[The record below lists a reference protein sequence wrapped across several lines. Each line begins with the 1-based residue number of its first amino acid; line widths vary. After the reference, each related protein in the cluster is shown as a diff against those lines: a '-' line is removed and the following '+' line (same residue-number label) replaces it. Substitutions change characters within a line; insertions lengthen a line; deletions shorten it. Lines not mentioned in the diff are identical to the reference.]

1 MEFRQPFTPLK
12 LSKPI
17 RHADPIFMA
26 GSCFTEQMSQK
37 LRRVKFQVTENPHG
51 ILFNP
56 VSIATSI
63 LRYCSGEPYL
73 KTDLFQHDELW
84 GSWEHH
90 TRFSETDPDV
100 CLRHINASLQLGTV
114 ALKQARW
121 LILTLGSA
129 FVYQKNDG
137 KVVANCHKVPAD
149 RFVKKLMHPDEIYQ
163 NFSDMLDVL
172 EQTCPGVNVMLTIS
186 PVRHLR
192 DGFVENNRSKSH
204 LIQAVHALVETR
216 TNVHYF
222 PSYELVIDDLRD
234 YRFYAED
241 MVHPNYQATQYVYER
256 FLQTCIDERDLGLIR
271 EMNQLAA
278 AMAHRIQHP
287 GTKQHRDFFQKQVEI
302 IRQLQSAYPHLNL
315 HEEMEYFS
323 SIRLSQ

>member
-1 MEFRQPFTPLK
+1 MEFRQPFIPPK
-12 LSKPI
+12 LIAPI

-26 GSCFTEQMSQK
+26 GSCFTEQMSHK

-63 LRYCSGEPYL
+63 QRYCTGEPY
-73 KTDLFQHDELW
+73 TVDDLFQHEDLW
-84 GSWEHH
+84 GSWDHH
-90 TRFSETDPDV
+90 TRFSETDPQ
-100 CLRHINASLQLGTV
+100 LGLKNINASLQSGAA

-129 FVYQKNDG
+129 FVYRKHDG
-137 KVVANCHKVPAD
+137 RVVANCHKVPAD
-149 RFVKKLMHPDEIYQ
+149 RFEKKLLQPDEIVEE
-163 NFSDMLDVL
+163 FSGMLDL
-172 EQTCPGVNVMLTIS
+172 LQQNCPGINVMLTIS

-192 DGFVENNRSKSH
+192 DGFVENNRSKAH
-204 LIQAVHALVETR
+204 LIQAVHALVDSR
-216 TNVHYF
+216 VNVHYF

-256 FLQTCIDERDLGLIR
+256 FLQTCIDERDHGLIR
-271 EMNQLAA
+271 DLNQLAA

-287 GTKQHRDFFQKQVEI
+287 GTKQHLDFFKKQVEI
-302 IRQLQSAYPHLNL
+302 IRQLQTAHPHLDL

-323 SIRLSQ
+323 SI

>member
-1 MEFRQPFTPLK
+1 MEFRQPFIPPK
-12 LSKPI
+12 LITPI

-63 LRYCSGEPYL
+63 RRYCTGEPY
-73 KTDLFQHDELW
+73 TVDDLFQHEGLW
-84 GSWEHH
+84 GSWDHH
-90 TRFSETDPDV
+90 TRFSETDPQD
-100 CLRHINASLQLGTV
+100 CLKNINASLQSGAA

-129 FVYQKNDG
+129 FVYRKQDG
-137 KVVANCHKVPAD
+137 WVVANCHKVPAD
-149 RFVKKLMHPDEIYQ
+149 RFEKKMLQPDEIVEE
-163 NFSDMLDVL
+163 FSGMLDL
-172 EQTCPGVNVMLTIS
+172 LQQNCLGINVMLTIS

-192 DGFVENNRSKSH
+192 DGFVENNRSKAH
-204 LIQAVHALVETR
+204 LIQAVHALVEER
-216 TNVHYF
+216 SNVHYF

-256 FLQTCIDERDLGLIR
+256 FLQTCIDERDQGLIR
-271 EMNQLAA
+271 VLNQLAA
-278 AMAHRIQHP
+278 AKAHRIQHP
-287 GTKQHRDFFQKQVEI
+287 GTKQHHAFFQKQLETML
-302 IRQLQSAYPHLNL
+302 QLQSAHPHLDL
-315 HEEMEYFS
+315 SEEMEYFS
-323 SIRLSQ
+323 SIC